1 MTADL
6 LAPDEFAELLD
17 TPEFAAMPAHERA
30 RVFDAGIQDS
40 RAWARENKLDA
51 GFDGIE
57 QALGVRYR
65 PAEVDIQTSQQGPLK
80 TAANAFA
87 NLGPEFVG
95 GVVGGFARMG
105 DAALE
110 AVGISDPGQKSVLD
124 RVAGAADSLQAEGEL
139 FYPTNPANPKAK
151 NIGGGAGQGLALI
164 GTAGLG
170 AMAQIPRAGMYLP
183 VLAGGAMGANQG
195 IQTAEQ
201 MGIQNPLGKL
211 GVGTGFA
218 AIEAGTEMIG
228 GIGGKFLPVVDG
240 LKGAVLNVLT
250 EGAEE
255 VIGGTAQDALTV
267 AAGQAVADPARPGFT
282 ETGYQLPS
290 LNPLDERFLAQR
302 GQEFLGGAAGGAV
315 FAGVQAL
322 SNASVNDRTV
332 PPPPANQTVPDAG
345 NGAGSTPAAGAD
357 LSPEEADALPGDQA
371 LIANWEPIE
380 TALGTLAPVGGGN
393 VIADFGIQR
402 TPEAQAIVDAENAQ
416 RTSIEGQARGMQN
429 MAGNGRPMIPDSPL
443 GSYDLL
449 DFINENPLNIPRKG
463 TEAGRG
469 GEYDWS
475 AGFEMP
481 AYYRKYLVST
491 ERGFRPDELAQM
503 AYDENLI
510 REPSPDALIAA
521 MQETM
526 RTRTQYK
533 AQFRQQRQELKQM
546 EQQQVRFEKSQQQP
560 TGKTQVPFD
569 DLAPGDAF
577 TINNEPVTI
586 RQMEHDED
594 GNLTEIVIEDGKA
607 FGVMS
612 LDPQTRGGILVD
624 KKSMQRAAPVPGMP
638 SGTTLEQASN
648 DPFSLTQATLPGP
661 PGVDKGENA
670 AQSGGMASTSGA
682 AQNAEPS
689 PGGLSEA
696 EVIYNNARTLEE
708 KKKVV
713 LLFGLYPRIPKTDAE
728 KVLKQIVPT
737 VKAASYFTG
746 YKSAATLGGIN
757 FPTGYDVQKAVWQ
770 HIQEIAKERGQT
782 TSSIAD
788 RWEQSRPIKVSDSA
802 EIALENA
809 TSILRQRDQK
819 EERDM
824 LESLF
829 LKISPEQAGSFLDTL
844 NQESWVFAHRND
856 EDGFAYSGGES
867 MLERGFPD
875 FLLFQSD
882 ESIEGDGMSQFIE
895 DSIEGAYETNR
906 TKAKQRW
913 YDTPKYVISEKS
925 QELLAEIAESDEGP
939 FPVQARNLAAKYQLT
954 SEQQRQLV
962 EARSMV
968 AFETLKKD
976 LIANADVVPTK
987 KVDSMAELRAQVEA
1001 SYPSMPPEHVK
1012 AAVEQAW
1019 KRNQG
1024 DYSFLEGN
1032 DFNIANAVVRPYARH
1047 NFTDYESVIRKEG
1060 GKSAAR
1066 EAIFDD
1072 VEGLLS
1078 KWSIPSFESSRVAG
1092 GTSSSAPSKPSTSAA
1107 TTPAPASRATSDRAQ
1122 LASGETNAFSS
1133 AEQTIVSNI
1142 RQAQLPRAKT
1152 PVGPIRAPGELVT
1165 LKQIRDHLLE
1175 STLLPRAGVRRFSQR
1190 ALGIYK
1196 IKPET
1201 IRLRAL
1207 NDLPTLAHEVGHA
1220 IHFRQLSTY
1229 RGGPA
1234 ESWQGLYDSE
1244 LMPLG
1249 QVTSAPNY
1257 TPDQVRNEGVAE
1269 FTRLWLTD
1277 PAAALKAAP
1286 RFASAWEMQ
1295 MRALHPEMLERLRD
1309 SQRLIAQYTAM
1320 PGWERAKAQLVFDAE
1335 AQKPKRTWREWAR
1348 RAYANWFNTL
1358 QPVYDTL
1365 RKIGEADGALAAE
1378 AQRIRDNLEN
1388 HRGGWQSKV
1397 QADVE
1402 IMQTDLNGKV
1412 IGPALKNILADIS
1425 PAEHADFSTYLAL
1438 RRAKELR
1445 GRGIKS
1451 GFEDALQHLT
1461 PQTMAEMVK
1470 RYEPTRKK
1478 LDAYQQ
1484 NLIKMMVQSGLLSQ
1498 KTADAMREANRDYVP
1513 FYRLYE
1519 KLNGIDTGAAAG
1531 RNAGG
1536 LVDVGT
1542 GIRRIKG
1549 SDLAIIDPLQSILR
1563 NTFMFRK
1570 LAEQNQIGA
1579 DFFDL
1584 LGQMQGHGQFGDKIA
1599 TRMKPTKISHETVVN
1614 KLIEAGVIQDA
1625 NEIDADLAIT
1635 LYSAIERPDSKT
1647 GEVIVRKDGK
1657 ATHWQLNDPLLYTAL
1672 KNADADSVHLFKDS
1686 PALRAIFT
1694 IPARL
1699 MRFTATAGNPVFALK
1714 NWFRDQIT
1722 AGVYSKTGFVPFW
1735 DGVQGAMKVITKHPD
1750 YNAWIM
1756 AGGKFSGLNASD
1768 KTYQAMIEELL
1779 PPQREARLAVRAMRS
1794 LRHVKKALTITSEIL
1809 EEATRVQEFS
1819 RARAQGKNPM
1829 EAANLAKGVS
1839 MNFARAGQ
1847 MSRKLNQIIPFF
1859 NAGLQDIDMIVRE
1872 LANPKTRGAALMKGA
1887 LYISIPSLIAWALGK
1902 DDEEIQNLPDWR
1914 KTQFWNFNLGPLAQ
1928 LTGRP
1933 AFILSLPKP
1942 FLMGQL
1948 FGTSLER
1955 SLDQATARDPN
1966 GAAKAAQAILENTAL
1981 HGDVTDFIPAAL
1993 KPLVQ
1998 IAFNRDTFRGQDIV
2012 PSNMQH
2018 LDKADQVLP
2027 TTSLTAQAIGKAT
2040 GSSPLII
2047 DSLLRGYLTGLGTLG
2062 SHGIDWAVTK
2072 ATAGDRDNGPRTDL
2086 FEWQPFASFVG
2097 SPYAADANVGRFY
2110 AAADDMEGR
2119 LKQWNDRAP
2128 ALDLKNN
2135 DDVQWWNKHRAEVM
2149 HYNNLVNPETKL
2161 TQAGQI
2167 RKLMR
2172 HLSDL
2177 NRAMKSTRNDPAMSP
2192 EQKRSTLIELSQ
2204 TRNAA
2209 AKAGFA
2215 LFPEP
2220 VRKKHY

>member
-30 RVFDAGIQDS
+30 KVFDAGMEDS
-40 RAWARENKLDA
+40 RAWARENKLDE

-151 NIGGGAGQGLALI
+151 TIGGGAGQGLALI

-183 VLAGGAMGANQG
+183 VLAGGAMGANKG

-240 LKGAVLNVLT
+240 LKGAALNVLT

-332 PPPPANQTVPDAG
+332 PTPPANQTVPDAG

-357 LSPEEADALPGDQA
+357 LTPEEAGALPGDQA

-416 RTSIEGQARGMQN
+416 RAAIEGQARGMQN
-429 MAGNGRPMIPDSPL
+429 MAGSGRPMIPDSPL
-443 GSYDLL
+443 GSYDIL
-449 DFINENPLNIPRKG
+449 DFVNEHPLNVPRKG
-463 TEAGRG
+463 TELGKG
-469 GEYDWS
+469 GEYDWTV
-475 AGFEMP
+475 GFEMP
-481 AYYRKYLVST
+481 AYYRKFLVSS
-491 ERGFRPDELAQM
+491 ERGYRPDDLAKM
-503 AYDENLI
+503 AYDEGFI
-510 REPSPDALIAA
+510 TDDSPGALLDK

-560 TGKTQVPFD
+560 TGKTQMPFD

-586 RQMEHDED
+586 RKMEHDED

-648 DPFSLTQATLPGP
+648 DPFNLTQATLPGP
-661 PGVDKGENA
+661 
-670 AQSGGMASTSGA
+670 STS
-682 AQNAEPS
+682 E
-689 PGGLSEA
+689 
-696 EVIYNNARTLEE
+696 
-708 KKKVV
+708 
-713 LLFGLYPRIPKTDAE
+713 
-728 KVLKQIVPT
+728 
-737 VKAASYFTG
+737 
-746 YKSAATLGGIN
+746 
-757 FPTGYDVQKAVWQ
+757 
-770 HIQEIAKERGQT
+770 
-782 TSSIAD
+782 
-788 RWEQSRPIKVSDSA
+788 
-802 EIALENA
+802 
-809 TSILRQRDQK
+809 
-819 EERDM
+819 
-824 LESLF
+824 
-829 LKISPEQAGSFLDTL
+829 
-844 NQESWVFAHRND
+844 
-856 EDGFAYSGGES
+856 
-867 MLERGFPD
+867 
-875 FLLFQSD
+875 
-882 ESIEGDGMSQFIE
+882 
-895 DSIEGAYETNR
+895 
-906 TKAKQRW
+906 
-913 YDTPKYVISEKS
+913 
-925 QELLAEIAESDEGP
+925 
-939 FPVQARNLAAKYQLT
+939 
-954 SEQQRQLV
+954 
-962 EARSMV
+962 
-968 AFETLKKD
+968 
-976 LIANADVVPTK
+976 
-987 KVDSMAELRAQVEA
+987 
-1001 SYPSMPPEHVK
+1001 
-1012 AAVEQAW
+1012 
-1019 KRNQG
+1019 
-1024 DYSFLEGN
+1024 
-1032 DFNIANAVVRPYARH
+1032 
-1047 NFTDYESVIRKEG
+1047 
-1060 GKSAAR
+1060 
-1066 EAIFDD
+1066 
-1072 VEGLLS
+1072 
-1078 KWSIPSFESSRVAG
+1078 
-1092 GTSSSAPSKPSTSAA
+1092 A
-1107 TTPAPASRATSDRAQ
+1107 TTPAPASRATSDPAQ
-1122 LASGETNAFSS
+1122 FASGETSAFSS

-1220 IHFRQLSTY
+1220 IHYRQLSPT

-1234 ESWQGLYDSE
+1234 ESWQGLYDAE

-1286 RFASAWEMQ
+1286 RFASDWEMQ

-1320 PGWERAKAQLVFDAE
+1320 PGWERAKAQLVYDAE
-1335 AQKPKRTWREWAR
+1335 AQKPKRTWAEWTR
-1348 RAYANWFNTL
+1348 RAYANWINTP
-1358 QPVYDTL
+1358 QPFYDTL
-1365 RKIGEADGALAAE
+1365 RAIGEADGALAAE
-1378 AQRIRDNLEN
+1378 AQRIRDNFEN

-1686 PALRAIFT
+1686 PVLRAIFT

-1722 AGVYSKTGFVPFW
+1722 AGIYSKTGFVPFW
-1735 DGVQGAMKVITKHPD
+1735 DGVKGAMKVITGHPD

-1829 EAANLAKGVS
+1829 EAANLAKNVS

-1966 GAAKAAQAILENTAL
+1966 GAKKAAQAILENTAL

-2128 ALDLKNN
+2128 ALDLKNT